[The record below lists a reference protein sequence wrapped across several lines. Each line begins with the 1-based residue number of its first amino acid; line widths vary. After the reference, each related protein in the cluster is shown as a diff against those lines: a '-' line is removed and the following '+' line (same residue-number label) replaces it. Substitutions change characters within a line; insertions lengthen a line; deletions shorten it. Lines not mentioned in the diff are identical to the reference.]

1 MKAFITIPEVAD
13 PASVL
18 VPAQSHELFAELD
31 DAIQAII
38 AAEAT
43 KVEIIHRLCRA
54 FSCVDD
60 MAFGEAAEKLTRY
73 GADGTPPVAEYL
85 SLEVA
90 ALLAISPAA
99 GAGLIGQV
107 LDCVHRHPMLWE
119 AVRAGEVRWY
129 RATEIIAEVNG
140 SNLCQAAA
148 LWVDEQIT
156 PQLNSLTRGRAL
168 RLLRGWIAVADP
180 EEALEREERART
192 RRHVTLWDSTLES
205 GPCRDLSGRLDLT
218 EAAALDATLNELA
231 AVLAADG
238 DQESLDHR
246 RATAL
251 GILAD
256 PARPFQLLNG
266 SDAPCQ
272 QKATVVVHVDAKTTD
287 SFVSIARVEGCGP
300 LSHDTWV
307 ELLGHSRVTVRPI
320 VDLNAMTPVDAYEI
334 PDRIR
339 DAVWMRSPIDM
350 FPYGTSS
357 SRSCDLDHTVP
368 YDHRSSGPPGQT
380 KIDNL
385 APVNRRAHRAKT
397 ARQWKVTQYEG
408 GWLEWTSPAGYRYAT
423 GPYGTLREVRAPAA

>member
-13 PASVL
+13 PAPVV
-18 VPAQSHELFAELD
+18 VPAHSHQLFAELD
-31 DAIQAII
+31 DANQAII

-43 KVEIIHRLCRA
+43 KVEVIHRLCQA
-54 FSCVDD
+54 FGCVDD
-60 MAFGEAAEKLTRY
+60 MAFGEAAEKLMHF
-73 GADGTPPVAEYL
+73 GSDGTPPVAEYL

-90 ALLAISPAA
+90 ALLAISPSAC
-99 GAGLIGQV
+99 AGLIGQV

-119 AVRAGEVRWY
+119 AVRGGEVRWY
-129 RATEIIAEVNG
+129 RATEIIREVNG
-140 SNLCQAAA
+140 SKLCQAAA
-148 LWVDEQIT
+148 MWVDAQIT

-168 RLLRGWIAVADP
+168 RLLRGYIAVADP

-218 EAAALDATLNELA
+218 DAAALNATLNELA

-238 DQESLDHR
+238 DLESLDHR

-256 PARPFQLLNG
+256 PARAFQLLNG

-272 QKATVVVHVDAKTTD
+272 QKATVVVHIDAKTAD

-350 FPYGTSS
+350 FPYGTAS

-380 KIDNL
+380 RIDNL

-397 ARQWKVTQYEG
+397 AMQWKVTQYEG